1 MSGDAL
7 SGAALRRRTRALTTP
22 RGLFLAAALLLC
34 ALPVIKDI
42 RDPDFWWHVRT
53 GELILDR
60 GSLLGTDPYTYTAS
74 THHWTMHEWLWEV
87 LVAGLHRVGGLAL
100 VVVTVSVI
108 TWIGVLLLYRRAA
121 LRAPHHIP
129 LGVGMLVGVIAGSPI
144 WGPRVQMLT
153 FALTCLVLLLV
164 ERHLR
169 SGGRGIWLLVP
180 VFLVWGNLHSGF
192 IIGAGFI
199 VLIVVAELAAGR
211 LGLPGAAPRDRVITL
226 IRVLAGCAAVVV
238 LNPNGPGIYLYPFQ
252 TQGSAAQ
259 QALIQEWHSPD
270 FHDASLIP
278 LELMLLSLLVMVVV
292 TRRVNPRDAVLT
304 LATTTLALQ
313 STRHIVLF
321 VAAATPLWIEQA
333 DLVGHRIAARRRRA
347 AAAPRVVAPPPRPP
361 LAARLLSWTV
371 LGGLSVTVALTLVA
385 DASTREDSLTYAREY
400 PVCAARW
407 LQASPA
413 GLHIFNQYGEGG
425 YLADKLY
432 THGDRIFIFGDA
444 ALMGDDMLQ
453 RYGVVEDLVPGWE
466 QVLRDSGTDLVL
478 FDAGTSLSNLLEQS
492 PRWVRVYRDP
502 YSEAFVPATESG
514 RALQA
519 RLAPQ
524 PVYSTASA
532 DTCAQLQQ
540 QGLHGTTS

>member
-1 MSGDAL
+1 LSGDAL

-34 ALPVIKDI
+34 ALPVIKDV

-60 GSLLGTDPYTYTAS
+60 GSLLGTDPYTYTVS
-74 THHWTMHEWLWEV
+74 SHHWTMHEWLWEV

-100 VVVTVSVI
+100 VVVAVSLV
-108 TWIGVLLLYRRAA
+108 TWAGLVLLYRRAA
-121 LRAPHHIP
+121 LRRPHHVA
-129 LGVGMLVGVIAGSPI
+129 LGIGMIVAVVTGSPI

-153 FALTCLVLLLV
+153 FALTCLVLLVV

-169 SGGRGIWLLVP
+169 GGGRAVWLLVP
-180 VFLVWGNLHSGF
+180 VFLVWSNLHSGF
-192 IIGAGFI
+192 VIGAGFI
-199 VLIVVAELAAGR
+199 VLVLAAELVAGR
-211 LGLPGAAPRDRVITL
+211 LGWRGAAPHDRVVTL
-226 IRVLAGCAAVVV
+226 IKVLAACAAVVV
-238 LNPNGPGIYLYPFQ
+238 LNPNGPGIYLYPFE

-278 LELMLLSLLVMVVV
+278 LELMLLSLAVMVTV
-292 TRRVNPRDAVLT
+292 TRTVNARDAVLA
-304 LATTTLALQ
+304 LATTALALQ

-321 VAAATPLWIEQA
+321 VAAATPLWVEQA
-333 DLVGHRIAARRRRA
+333 DIVGRRIAAGRRPPGVRA
-347 AAAPRVVAPPPRPP
+347 AVASAPVRPPR
-361 LAARLLSWTV
+361 AARALAWTV
-371 LGGLSVTVALTLVA
+371 LGGLSAGILLTLGTG
-385 DASTREDSLTYAREY
+385 ASTREDSLSYARSY
-400 PVCAARW
+400 PVCATRW

-432 THGDRIFIFGDA
+432 SHGDRVFIFGDA

-453 RYGVVEDLVPGWE
+453 RYGAVEDLVPGWE
-466 QVLRDSGTDLVL
+466 AIIRDSGTDLVL
-478 FDAGTSLSNLLEQS
+478 FDAGASLTNLLERS
-492 PRWVRVYRDP
+492 PRWIRVYQDP
-502 YSEAFVPATESG
+502 YSEAFVPATEAG
-514 RALQA
+514 QALMA

-524 PVYSTASA
+524 PVFAPSSS
-532 DTCAQLQQ
+532 DTCAQLQH
-540 QGLHGTTS
+540 QGAHGTTA